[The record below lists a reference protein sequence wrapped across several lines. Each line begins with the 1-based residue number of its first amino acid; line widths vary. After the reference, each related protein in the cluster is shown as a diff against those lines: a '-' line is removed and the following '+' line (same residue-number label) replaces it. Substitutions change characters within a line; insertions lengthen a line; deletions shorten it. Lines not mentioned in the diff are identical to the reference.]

1 MVSKYK
7 RESILPAMIMVLSN
21 FLLKKNQRGGS
32 REGSPDYNPLD
43 IKDRA
48 SIILSKLGLI
58 APHLG
63 APPPDNLKTRLLSS
77 IGLHYNASDTEW
89 VDSLRGHFR
98 DIESKSGYWMP
109 WHKDK
114 LKDILYNNIFILISN
129 QNLTKATI
137 LLNYLKNYSNN
148 AILFHK
154 EMVLLKEK
162 EKESL
167 EKINHIFLDII
178 NKL

>member
-32 REGSPDYNPLD
+32 ASDFEPDYDPHD

-48 SIILSKLGLI
+48 SILLSKLGLI

-63 APPPDNLKTRLLSS
+63 VPPDNLKTRLLSS
-77 IGLHYNASDTEW
+77 IGLNYNASDTEW
-89 VDSLRGHFR
+89 IDSLRGHFR

>member
-21 FLLKKNQRGGS
+21 FLLKNNQRGGS

-48 SIILSKLGLI
+48 SIILSKLGFI

-63 APPPDNLKTRLLSS
+63 SVPDNLKTRLLSS
-77 IGLHYNASDTEW
+77 IGLNYNASDTEW
-89 VDSLRGHFR
+89 VDTLWINFR
-98 DIESKSGYWMP
+98 DIESKSVYWMP
-109 WHKDK
+109 HHKDK
-114 LKDILYNNIFILISN
+114 LEEILYNDLFSSISGS
-129 QNLTKATI
+129 NLTKATI
-137 LLNYLKNYSNN
+137 LSNYLKNYNN
-148 AILFHK
+148 SVIAFHK
-154 EMVLLKEK
+154 EIVLLKEK
-162 EKESL
+162 ERGLL
-167 EKINHIFLDII
+167 EKINHIFLDIV